1 MLVMLLESAQLLH
14 NVGLLLLQQVEVLL
28 LLLIEE
34 LLLLCAAGILR
45 RVEGDRGSPFL
56 RVSSWLHAL
65 DLDWVLVLEG
75 RLQNWLEMWRRQRE
89 TRGRQC

>member
-1 MLVMLLESAQLLH
+1 MVVMLLESAQLLH
-14 NVGLLLLQQVEVLL
+14 NVWLLLQQVEVLL

-45 RVEGDRGSPFL
+45 RVEGNRGSPFL
-56 RVSSWLHAL
+56 RVSSCLHAL

-89 TRGRQC
+89 TGGRQC